1 MELKAVLFD
10 MDGVI
15 VDTEPLHRKA
25 YFKTFEDLGIEVSD
39 DLYNLFTGNST
50 KKVCETLISRFGLR
64 QTIEEISEMKRR
76 YFKHFFDTDDDFRL
90 LPNIYQLFEAYQK
103 AGIVMILASSASMN
117 TIDWVFEKFQ
127 IGHFFKGKISGAELK
142 ESKPNPEIFNLASEI
157 SGYPKEN
164 CIVVEDSTNGILA
177 AYRAGIFCV
186 AYKSQNSKNQD
197 YTLSNMIVEDFLDI
211 LPEKMKNIG

>member
-103 AGIVMILASSASMN
+103 AGIV
-117 TIDWVFEKFQ
+117 
-127 IGHFFKGKISGAELK
+127 IGSDQAE
-142 ESKPNPEIFNLASEI
+142 
-157 SGYPKEN
+157 
-164 CIVVEDSTNGILA
+164 
-177 AYRAGIFCV
+177 
-186 AYKSQNSKNQD
+186 
-197 YTLSNMIVEDFLDI
+197 
-211 LPEKMKNIG
+211 

>member
-39 DLYNLFTGNST
+39 DLYNSFTGNST
-50 KKVCETLISRFGLR
+50 KKVCEILISRFGLR

-103 AGIVMILASSASMN
+103 AGVVMILASSASMN

-157 SGYPKEN
+157 SGYSKEN

-177 AYRAGIFCV
+177 AHRAGIFCV

>member
-25 YFKTFEDLGIEVSD
+25 NFKTFEDLGIEVSD
-39 DLYNLFTGNST
+39 DLYNSFTGNST
-50 KKVCETLISRFGLR
+50 KKVCEILISRFGLR

-164 CIVVEDSTNGILA
+164 YIVVEDSTNGILA
-177 AYRAGIFCV
+177 AHRAGIFCV
-186 AYKSQNSKNQD
+186 AYKSQHSKNQD